1 MATLHLLVFCGKFSK
16 YVGLPRKKII
26 IIRHPLSVHGSPIWL
41 LLGVSR
47 HGWPARPYYQSDYR
61 VEQSLPHHPQQCLLR
76 MGQVLCVP
84 TQKVRKGSN
93 ELLYSVAL
101 CNILRSCIITINI
114 IIAIVIACCFVFIVY
129 MITLTNWGRVT
140 HICVSEQGHHYFRKW
155 LVALRV
161 SRSMCQWHLTWNRKV
176 LIRLPNG
183 YHFVSA
189 WIC

>member
-1 MATLHLLVFCGKFSK
+1 MEKICQCVTKIPHCNK
-16 YVGLPRKKII
+16 YGYTTSSRVLREIFEIRRIAPEKII
-26 IIRHPLSVHGSPIWL
+26 IIRHPHSVHGSPIWL

-93 ELLYSVAL
+93 EVWTKLLYSVAL
-101 CNILRSCIITINI
+101 CNILRSCMITINI

-129 MITLTNWGRVT
+129 MITSTNWGRVT
-140 HICVSEQGHHYFRKW
+140 HICVSEQGHHCFGKW
-155 LVALRV
+155 LVA
-161 SRSMCQWHLTWNRKV
+161 
-176 LIRLPNG
+176 
-183 YHFVSA
+183 
-189 WIC
+189 